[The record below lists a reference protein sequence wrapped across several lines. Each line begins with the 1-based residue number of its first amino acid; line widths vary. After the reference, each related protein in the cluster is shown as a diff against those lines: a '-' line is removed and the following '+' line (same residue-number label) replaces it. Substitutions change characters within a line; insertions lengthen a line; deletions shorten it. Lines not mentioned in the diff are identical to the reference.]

1 VHSPVSDVSCV
12 DQVNEEVARFTDMLL
27 GAAREELP
35 LVRQGGRPQY
45 RDERLKALCRQSM
58 EARKK
63 WRENGCPTS
72 GPLFDEKRRL
82 RIEVRKRVKH
92 CAVQSERRHIQ
103 QRQKLFSSRAPHRFK
118 VPGSHSMQSKCSKLM
133 VNGNIVSAQ
142 SELLQTWAGHFES
155 LSKSCTDSCPG
166 IRVLEDK
173 VSQLAVQSFSTY
185 EGLLDTDFSAEEV
198 ATAVARLKV
207 GKAPG
212 PDGLSAEH
220 LKAGGEAVITWLCT
234 ILKTIIQL
242 EVIPDALKV
251 GTLFPFIRVE
261 AKILWMYIAT
271 GG

>member
-1 VHSPVSDVSCV
+1 
-12 DQVNEEVARFTDMLL
+12 
-27 GAAREELP
+27 
-35 LVRQGGRPQY
+35 
-45 RDERLKALCRQSM
+45 M
-58 EARKK
+58 EAQKK

-92 CAVQSERRHIQ
+92 CAMQSERRHIQ

-142 SELLQTWAGHFES
+142 SELLQTWAGHFEG
-155 LSKSCTDSCPG
+155 LSKSCADSCSG

-173 VSQLAVQSFSTY
+173 VSQLAIQSFSTY

-198 ATAVARLKV
+198 ATAVARLKT
-207 GKAPG
+207 GKVPG
-212 PDGLSAEH
+212 PDRLTAEH

-234 ILKTIIQL
+234 ILNAIIGL
-242 EVIPDALKV
+242 EVILDALKV
-251 GTLFPFIRVE
+251 GNIVLIYKGGGKDPLDVHSYRGITLTSMVSKVLEFLLLDRLKLVLL
-261 AKILWMYIAT
+261 ACKAGLA
-271 GG
+271 